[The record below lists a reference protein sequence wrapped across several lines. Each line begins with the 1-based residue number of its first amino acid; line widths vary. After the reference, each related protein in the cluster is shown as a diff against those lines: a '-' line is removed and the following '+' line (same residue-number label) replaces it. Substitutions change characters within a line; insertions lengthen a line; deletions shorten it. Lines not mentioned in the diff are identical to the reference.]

1 MSNFLS
7 RGKLLSMTA
16 SPIALLRILMPNIF
30 VMHFTVLANCHK
42 VQISGLG
49 PNLDQTKKIE
59 NCLYR
64 RTFQPFDG
72 VSSRLGDGRH
82 QQGDTFS
89 IKQLFRWSNKD
100 MTKME
105 TSGEHH
111 HHHYHPHCRQRHCRG
126 LYGHILE
133 KKSDVMSVT
142 RICKS
147 RTVFNESAIASA
159 FSLT

>member
-1 MSNFLS
+1 
-7 RGKLLSMTA
+7 
-16 SPIALLRILMPNIF
+16 
-30 VMHFTVLANCHK
+30 
-42 VQISGLG
+42 
-49 PNLDQTKKIE
+49 
-59 NCLYR
+59 
-64 RTFQPFDG
+64 
-72 VSSRLGDGRH
+72 
-82 QQGDTFS
+82 
-89 IKQLFRWSNKD
+89 

-147 RTVFNESAIASA
+147 RTVFNESAIISA